1 MLKKIPYASCQPI
14 LQRYDAGD
22 EVAALDM
29 AQATPEELIAA
40 LREKKLYIELMTFL
54 CHALPMRETLW
65 LTCQA
70 LKIRAKHWSA
80 EQTQAIED
88 CARWFKEPDEASRR
102 LAEQHVAKLGLK
114 CAPGWLA
121 QAVFWNGTGS
131 IAALDQP
138 QVMPPEFLYAKA
150 AAGAINTAAAL
161 PEWTKAEVYNERVT
175 ELALKLARGE
185 R

>member
-14 LQRYDAGD
+14 LQRYEPAD
-22 EVAALDM
+22 EVKALE
-29 AQATPEELIAA
+29 QESPQTLIES
-40 LREKKLYIELMTFL
+40 LQDQQLYIELMTFF

-65 LTCQA
+65 LACQA
-70 LKIRAKHWSA
+70 LKIRSKHWSDD
-80 EQTQAIED
+80 ENLAIED
-88 CARWFKEPDEASRR
+88 CLRWFKEPDEASRR
-102 LAEQHVAKLGLK
+102 LAEQHVQKLELK

-121 QAVFWNGTGS
+121 QAVFWNGSGS

-138 QVMPPEFLYAKA
+138 QVLPPEFLYAKA
-150 AAGAINTAAAL
+150 AAGAINMAAAL
-161 PEWTKAEVYNERVT
+161 PEWDKADAYNGRVT